1 MRNFKYIIRPINNL
15 IKSSFRRIISRSR
28 ILPTKSVL
36 EINETSKNINI
47 NIIKSSRHT
56 IVCKPLYFPNQ
67 TYYRQEIIMSP
78 TYWAEINNSII
89 IGESN
94 YIIAENHILHDQL
107 IHENISYTDTA
118 FLDNRNIYKLEKTNK
133 IYYNRSLKKEIPIA
147 ISLVC
152 NYSWNYYHFV
162 FECLSK
168 LWLLSQCNIP
178 ADIPIIIDACIKK
191 TSQYAEYLKILNNRN
206 IIYINRREG
215 VKIKK
220 LIYLSTVNNIVPN
233 YINIKHINFK
243 DNLFDIEYIQFIRN
257 KMLYHI
263 EKENNLR
270 KIDKVFITRKNNSN
284 RSYNE
289 IEIEEC
295 VKNHGFISI
304 EPQTYSL
311 KEQIKMFSEANYI
324 IAASGAALTNIIYC
338 KEKCKVIV
346 LTGYKGDLSI
356 FSNIA
361 DALNI
366 ELIYLN
372 GKSNLNNNI
381 QTGFNI
387 EINDLKILLK
397 NIVG

>member
-1 MRNFKYIIRPINNL
+1 MIKIIKNLYKRIIR
-15 IKSSFRRIISRSR
+15 KSS
-28 ILPTKSVL
+28 ILPTKSIL
-36 EINETSKNINI
+36 EITETSHNVNVYFV
-47 NIIKSSRHT
+47 KSERHT
-56 IVCKPLYFPNQ
+56 TVCKPLYFPNQ
-67 TYYRQEIIMSP
+67 TYFRQETVIPP
-78 TYWAEINNSII
+78 TYWAEINNGII

-107 IHENISYTDTA
+107 IHENINYTDTA
-118 FLDNRNIYKLEKTNK
+118 FLDNRIIYKLGITNK
-133 IYYNRSLKKEIPIA
+133 IYYNRSFRKEIPIA

-168 LWLLSQCNIP
+168 LWLLSQCDIP
-178 ADIPIIIDACIKK
+178 NNIPIIIDACIKK
-191 TSQYAEYLKILNNRN
+191 TPQYNEYLNILNKRN
-206 IIYINRREG
+206 IIYISRREG
-215 VKIKK
+215 VKVKK
-220 LIYLSTVNNIVPN
+220 IIFLSSVNHIVPN
-233 YINIKHINFK
+233 YINIKQIHFK
-243 DNLFDIEYIQFIRN
+243 DNLFDIEYLQYVRT
-257 KMLYHI
+257 KMLSLFN
-263 EKENNLR
+263 KEHYFR
-270 KIDKVFITRKNNSN
+270 KIEKVFITRKNNSN

-289 IEIEEC
+289 VEIEEC
-295 VKNHGFISI
+295 VKNYGFTSI

-311 KEQIKMFSEANYI
+311 KEQIKIFSEANCI

-361 DALNI
+361 DTLNI

-372 GKSNLNNNI
+372 GKSYLNDNI

-387 EINDLKILLK
+387 EINELESLLT
-397 NIVG
+397 NIVE